1 MAHAQ
6 GPRPD
11 AGMNTGHTGARNTLG
26 ELCTYLEDVRQSGGF
41 RSLALADTDGLL
53 IAGAGKFSDCEELSA
68 LSAERQ
74 QGSRHVLGRFS
85 LLGSEVRVCAREKA
99 STDIV
104 ALVQGACERIL
115 GASLPRRLSKA

>member
-1 MAHAQ
+1 
-6 GPRPD
+6 
-11 AGMNTGHTGARNTLG
+11 MNTGHTRGRNTLG
-26 ELCTYLEDVRQSGGF
+26 ELCTYLEGIRQSGGF

-74 QGSRHVLGRFS
+74 SGARHVLGRFS
-85 LLGSEVRVCAREKA
+85 VLGSEVRLCAREKA
-99 STDIV
+99 TADMV
-104 ALVQGACERIL
+104 ARVQGACERIL

>member
-1 MAHAQ
+1 
-6 GPRPD
+6 
-11 AGMNTGHTGARNTLG
+11 MNTGHTGARNTLG
-26 ELCTYLEDVRQSGGF
+26 ELCTYLEGVRQSGGF

-53 IAGAGKFSDCEELSA
+53 IAGAGKFSECEELSA

-104 ALVQGACERIL
+104 TLVQGACERIL